1 MRQGSINVG
10 NAHRIVDGSYLML
23 TALILVCS
31 LASVPDIAACTRD
44 NAVQVMYVPATFAN
58 PVTCFMQGQAYLA
71 ETSIGRDLAENE
83 VVKVICSR
91 SAQTDA
97 QPARAGIVEAGR

>member
-1 MRQGSINVG
+1 
-10 NAHRIVDGSYLML
+10 ML

-31 LASVPDIAACTRD
+31 LASVPDIAACTRN

-58 PVTCFMQGQAYLA
+58 PVTCLMHGQAYLA
-71 ETSIGRDLAENE
+71 ETTIGRELAKDE

-91 SAQTDA
+91 SAQADA
-97 QPARAGIVEAGR
+97 LPTRPGIAEVGR